1 MIGILSLTLLAG
13 AAAATP
19 CESLQSMSTPQA
31 TITAAVV
38 PAGVFVQPGRGAG
51 GGGAAAGG
59 ARAGGGRDGAPGA
72 REGGQAARE
81 GGQGAQ
87 PGGARDGGARQ
98 GGGRAAGAPPMP
110 IPEHCRVRMVLKP
123 TSDSNINAELWMP
136 AQNWNGKFLAV
147 GNGGFGGAIQGYGDM
162 QVALRAG
169 YATAGNDTGHSA
181 ADGPNGMFA
190 LGHPEK
196 IVDFAYRAMHEMTA
210 TSKKVIDKFYDK
222 APEFSYYKGCS
233 TGGRQGVMAAQ
244 RYPNDFDGIIAGALA
259 NRHIQMHTS
268 GVYRGIEVTR
278 KPELALS
285 AEKAALVNNLVMTTC
300 DTLKEGFLNNPR
312 ACKVDFSKLACSG
325 STDDATCLTKGQ
337 MQSVETFYGGLKNS
351 KGELIFS
358 GQALGN
364 PIGQRRPIAENA
376 TPGGGYDTVRIWG
389 FQNENYDW
397 KTFDLDRDM
406 PLINKKV
413 GFVDAIDPDLRKFKS
428 RGGKLLL
435 YAGWGDTTITP
446 ENTVLYYDSVLKEMG
461 KDQGSWA
468 RLFLVPGMAH
478 CGNGPGIAT
487 IDTLG
492 TLEQWREKGLAPA
505 QIMGTSPARP
515 AGPNVEARGPMSRP
529 VCPYPQFSAYKGSG
543 DLTDAANWSCKAP

>member
-1 MIGILSLTLLAG
+1 MVGILSLTLLAG

-19 CESLQSMSTPQA
+19 CERLPSLSTPQA

-38 PAGVFVQPGRGAG
+38 PAGVFVQPGRAGGAG
-51 GGGAAAGG
+51 GG
-59 ARAGGGRDGAPGA
+59 RAGQGRDGAAGA
-72 REGGQAARE
+72 RDGGQA
-81 GGQGAQ
+81 
-87 PGGARDGGARQ
+87 ARDGGARQ
-98 GGGRAAGAPPMP
+98 GGGRAAAPPTP

-123 TSDSNINAELWMP
+123 SSDSNINAELWMP
-136 AQNWNGKFLAV
+136 TQNWNGKFLAV

-210 TSKKVIDKFYDK
+210 TSKKLIDKYYDK

-278 KPELALS
+278 NPELAMP
-285 AEKAALVNNLVMTTC
+285 AEKAALVNKLVMDSC

-325 STDDATCLTKGQ
+325 TADEPTCLTKGQ
-337 MQSVETFYGGLKNS
+337 LKSVETFYVGLKNS

-364 PIGQRRPIAENA
+364 PIGQRRPIAENG

-397 KTFDLDRDM
+397 RAFDLDRDM

-413 GFVDAIDPDLRKFKS
+413 GFVDAVDPDLRKFKAH
-428 RGGKLLL
+428 GGKLLL
-435 YAGWGDTTITP
+435 YAGWSDTTITP

-461 KDQGSWA
+461 KDQSNWT

-478 CGNGPGIAT
+478 CGGGPGVNT

-505 QIMGTSPARP
+505 QIIGTSPARP
-515 AGPNVEARGPMSRP
+515 AGANVEARGPLSRP

-543 DLTDAANWSCKAP
+543 DLNDAANWSCKAP